1 MRKCQCGLYAPQF
14 PRVASW
20 RVTPLGYNV
29 CMRLIRCAVC
39 TALLLG
45 LSGGAAHAQFVDFLK
60 SSGETLESHT
70 GLWFGT
76 WMTSNTP
83 KLPIET
89 LTRATKEAVTG
100 GVALKVIARPGSIGR
115 ISYEHERGATFS
127 PAILTFYAKASR
139 NVSLRVFRSTI
150 PATTVVQLTTQWQK
164 FNIDTTGKAIDWLLT
179 FELAQAA
186 SQETSYIIDRVGL
199 ESTASPQN
207 LGGATTGPDQDLST
221 SALVLGASNVSAIA
235 QKLNNKQPFKIVSLG
250 DGVMEGL

>member
-115 ISYEHERGATFS
+115 ISYEHERGTTFS

-150 PATTVVQLTTQWQK
+150 PATFTAP
-164 FNIDTTGKAIDWLLT
+164 FNITGQPGISLPLH
-179 FELAQAA
+179 Q
-186 SQETSYIIDRVGL
+186 
-199 ESTASPQN
+199 ST
-207 LGGATTGPDQDLST
+207 
-221 SALVLGASNVSAIA
+221 
-235 QKLNNKQPFKIVSLG
+235 
-250 DGVMEGL
+250 EGLPIGMQLVAAPAREDVLIRVAAQLEQARPWPLFPATREVLLG